1 MIYTITLNPALDKT
15 VSIPDFSI
23 DTVNR
28 IQTLRTDAG
37 GKGINVSKVIH
48 SLGAV
53 STAAGILGGSTGQAI
68 LEALKKLGIET
79 FFHFIPGETR
89 TNLKV
94 IDPSRHTN
102 TDINEPGP
110 PVQLDDLAGLL
121 SALLARVSAG
131 DIAVISGSLPAG
143 APADTYFTWTRALRE
158 RGVRV
163 ILDADG
169 EPLSRAVQA
178 SPHLMKP
185 NIHELSA
192 LTGRPLRTAAQAR
205 EAAVPLMEA
214 YRIPKAVISMG
225 GEGALYLLEGRAL
238 YARAVPV
245 PVHSTVGAGDSMAAA
260 LAVAEE
266 AGMALAD
273 TIRLSMAAGAAS
285 VMESGSQAAAYDT
298 IKRLIPLVRFEEM
311 H

>member
-15 VSIPDFSI
+15 VSIPNFSI

-37 GKGINVSKVIH
+37 GKGINVSKGIH

-110 PVQLDDLAGLL
+110 PVQPDDLAGLL
-121 SALLARVSAG
+121 SALLIRASAG

-158 RGVRV
+158 
-163 ILDADG
+163 
-169 EPLSRAVQA
+169 
-178 SPHLMKP
+178 
-185 NIHELSA
+185 
-192 LTGRPLRTAAQAR
+192 
-205 EAAVPLMEA
+205 
-214 YRIPKAVISMG
+214 
-225 GEGALYLLEGRAL
+225 
-238 YARAVPV
+238 
-245 PVHSTVGAGDSMAAA
+245 
-260 LAVAEE
+260 
-266 AGMALAD
+266 
-273 TIRLSMAAGAAS
+273 
-285 VMESGSQAAAYDT
+285 
-298 IKRLIPLVRFEEM
+298 
-311 H
+311 